1 MNSHELRTIIDHYC
15 VLPPED
21 PHRRELSR
29 LVAAAPEDVRE
40 YYFAALAEQEKL
52 RLALAAAQPE
62 PSDDLAERLLKIPD
76 DKSGNVQFMIRRLVP
91 WAVAA
96 ALLLAALAGVRFWI
110 HVQRRNLLKSLA
122 WQSLGLYL
130 NKPMLAP
137 GQVTTASFQKALPAM
152 PFPVELYNYGGF
164 KLTGFAAVTVAGQ
177 PAALTRWQ
185 RGPVTCLM
193 LQFSPRLIPGGTSP
207 SGTAIHLLARLPGNS
222 NTTVPYTVTVWP
234 DQSGRCGWAVVLS
247 GKQRYHPFDLH
258 G

>member
-1 MNSHELRTIIDHYC
+1 MNSLELRNIIDHYC
-15 VLPPED
+15 VLPPDD

-29 LVAAAPEDVRE
+29 LVAAAPEDIRD

-52 RLALAAAQPE
+52 RLDLAAAQPE
-62 PSDDLAERLLKIPD
+62 PSGDLTERLLKIPE
-76 DKSGNVQFMIRRLVP
+76 DKSGNLQLMIRRLVP

-96 ALLLAALAGVRFWI
+96 ALLIAALAGVRFWI
-110 HVQRRNLLKSLA
+110 QSQRQNVLTSLA

-137 GQVTTASFQKALPAM
+137 GNVTMASLQKALPAM

-164 KLTGFAAVTVAGQ
+164 KLIGFAAVTVAGQ
-177 PAALTRWQ
+177 PAALTQWQ

-193 LQFSPRLIPGGTSP
+193 LQFSQRLIPRGTGP
-207 SGTAIHLLARLPGNS
+207 SGTVIHLLARLPGSHNIS
-222 NTTVPYTVTVWP
+222 RPYTVTVWP

-247 GKQRYHPFDLH
+247 GKQRCQPFDLH